1 MTQASDT
8 FPPIGAILSSPHWPT
23 RVRVVRVE
31 CVVSVDFAWRA
42 DVLESLARAQRWDLI
57 IVDEAHKMAAYRQG
71 DKVRRTRRYRLG
83 EVLCEHAEHL
93 LLMTATPHKGDPDN
107 FQLLLQLLDPDLFA
121 NTDILARAVQR
132 QENPIFLRRLKED
145 MKGFDGKLLFPP
157 RYVKTVGV
165 ELTDPERQLYEA
177 VTRYVM
183 ENFNRA
189 LAEDNRCAGAVR
201 RADVHWSRS
210 SAV

>member
-1 MTQASDT
+1 
-8 FPPIGAILSSPHWPT
+8 
-23 RVRVVRVE
+23 
-31 CVVSVDFAWRA
+31 
-42 DVLESLARAQRWDLI
+42 
-57 IVDEAHKMAAYRQG
+57 MAAYRQG

-132 QENPIFLRRLKED
+132 QENPIFL
-145 MKGFDGKLLFPP
+145 P